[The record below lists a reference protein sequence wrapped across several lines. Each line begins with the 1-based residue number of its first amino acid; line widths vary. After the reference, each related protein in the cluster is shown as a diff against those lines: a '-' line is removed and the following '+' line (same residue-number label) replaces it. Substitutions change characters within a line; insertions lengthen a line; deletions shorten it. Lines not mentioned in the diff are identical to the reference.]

1 MTKAFLFAAGG
12 YFLLKSTSAF
22 QATSPAAV
30 RSPLVRLHS
39 SVASVVSVGED
50 AARDVESMDMWATN
64 VGIQRDGCDLTAT
77 YEDDGYGG
85 MTEDWS
91 LVTSQPISA
100 GSPVLFVPADAIL
113 SSGIIRN
120 ELYTFLSSAEAI
132 LAEYERGEMSSYY
145 YWLNS
150 LPRKFNNGAAMT
162 YSCFECLLPYAAQL
176 AETERNTFS
185 KFREALDMVL
195 VTGFIDKKTRS
206 NMNVL
211 KWAFN
216 VVATRSF
223 VVWEGERMIVPMG
236 DFFNHG
242 TEPEVTI
249 DHDEDGNCVFYSAS
263 DIPAGYPLRING
275 DEETKQSFH
284 NQYWE
289 YTLQTIREHVDQTL
303 QDLYA
308 LSVRASEKDVVTHPR
323 LPVILKHNEFVTNA
337 FYSVRDQL
345 NQINRYTSFKLDPNY
360 NTTDSSFER
369 PDCIVL
375 DVRLGGE
382 MDGIELLNIIRSD
395 VLLESLPVI
404 LLTAKGKVDD
414 RIAGYEAGADAYLT
428 KPFDPEELLSVLQ
441 GVLRRDVIVSS
452 RSDDQRESSAD
463 STDSMMPMKEI
474 KREIEEIKSLLRQRN
489 NRPEST
495 ISDSSA
501 LLDGSD
507 AERPSFASMYKD
519 LIEMKE
525 EIKATSNVNVLQP
538 IVDDTAA
545 EQTTIP
551 KVSLEDINEMYFT
564 PDEQKVISLVEKGM
578 TNKEIGEEY
587 MNCSI
592 SKVEKIVSSLFK
604 KTGSKRRPQL
614 VTWCKQNLDTEVE
627 QCEDDPKSSRKLN
640 LKEEKEIMDLIGKGF
655 TNNEIVNNLGVSLKD
670 IVTVVDDMLDKAK
683 VSNRTELMRWWN
695 SKESKTS

>member
-1 MTKAFLFAAGG
+1 MMISITLLLIISISWSSIDGFYLPHPSTHRPFRRKEVHHAKSRQIIEQQTDAQEIIKDQQQTTATKKPWIVVVEDEEFLRNAIGNFVSKEGGYHVTGVADARSAFLLCRGIF
-12 YFLLKSTSAF
+12 KPTS
-22 QATSPAAV
+22 
-30 RSPLVRLHS
+30 
-39 SVASVVSVGED
+39 
-50 AARDVESMDMWATN
+50 
-64 VGIQRDGCDLTAT
+64 
-77 YEDDGYGG
+77 
-85 MTEDWS
+85 
-91 LVTSQPISA
+91 
-100 GSPVLFVPADAIL
+100 
-113 SSGIIRN
+113 
-120 ELYTFLSSAEAI
+120 
-132 LAEYERGEMSSYY
+132 
-145 YWLNS
+145 
-150 LPRKFNNGAAMT
+150 
-162 YSCFECLLPYAAQL
+162 
-176 AETERNTFS
+176 
-185 KFREALDMVL
+185 
-195 VTGFIDKKTRS
+195 
-206 NMNVL
+206 
-211 KWAFN
+211 
-216 VVATRSF
+216 
-223 VVWEGERMIVPMG
+223 
-236 DFFNHG
+236 
-242 TEPEVTI
+242 
-249 DHDEDGNCVFYSAS
+249 
-263 DIPAGYPLRING
+263 
-275 DEETKQSFH
+275 
-284 NQYWE
+284 
-289 YTLQTIREHVDQTL
+289 
-303 QDLYA
+303 
-308 LSVRASEKDVVTHPR
+308 
-323 LPVILKHNEFVTNA
+323 
-337 FYSVRDQL
+337 
-345 NQINRYTSFKLDPNY
+345 NRYTSFRLDPNC

-382 MDGIELLNIIRSD
+382 MDGIELLNTIRSD
-395 VLLESLPVI
+395 VFLESLPVI

-463 STDSMMPMKEI
+463 SKDSTMPMEEI
-474 KREIEEIKSLLRQRN
+474 KREIKEIKSLLRQRN

-670 IVTVVDDMLDKAK
+670 IVTVVDAMLDKAK